1 MTLITT
7 PLGVRLAHRL
17 DATKLRRIFAIF
29 ICAVAVNMLRKAIG
43 Y

>member
-17 DATKLRRIFAIF
+17 DATKLRRIFATF
-29 ICAVAVNMLRKAIG
+29 ICAVELNMLRKAIG